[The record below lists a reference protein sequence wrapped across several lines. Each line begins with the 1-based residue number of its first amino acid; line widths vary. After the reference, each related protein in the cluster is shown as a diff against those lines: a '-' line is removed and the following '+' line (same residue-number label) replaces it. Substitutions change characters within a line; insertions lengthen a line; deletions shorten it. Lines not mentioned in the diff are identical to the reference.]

1 MRLYRN
7 TYCNEESQCVTMY
20 FSSKANA
27 DKAWVHVRRTG
38 EVVPNADAWPVTN
51 GFHSVRSEAV
61 EVPTK
66 KADLIDFLN
75 SDYVS

>member
-1 MRLYRN
+1 
-7 TYCNEESQCVTMY
+7 MY

-61 EVPTK
+61 EVPTR
-66 KADLIDFLN
+66 KADLIAFLN